1 MHREVLAGWL
11 AWRLAALSITFKKP
25 ALWQPFKIENI
36 HTHPELRQE
45 RVLCQAAV
53 QCLSSS
59 FLYFTSPAPD
69 SLNEMSRGPLILI
82 TSRITVLGV
91 CVDGGVK

>member
-36 HTHPELRQE
+36 HTPGAKTRE
-45 RVLCQAAV
+45 RVFCQAAV

-69 SLNEMSRGPLILI
+69 SLNNNMSRGPLILI
-82 TSRITVLGV
+82 TSRITVLAGWV
-91 CVDGGVK
+91 CVC